1 MWPGQKWSYSQ
12 KSDFIKRL
20 TIDLLI
26 PKLHQQDESP
36 MVHLWGTSGG
46 VLRDAAPKQQ
56 LQPMSKKRSQPRRR
70 SSNQPQ
76 SSVMLLQLMPLDLL
90 PGCCSHIF
98 NEMRLLARGQKSHPW
113 CPSVCTLSSV
123 HPCSVVAYWLSV
135 LRNGDFSLYVKRLF
149 SKSGFLTFK

>member
-113 CPSVCTLSSV
+113 CPSVCMLSSV
-123 HPCSVVAYWLSV
+123 LLLTGFRYFEMCIFHCMLNVCFLNRV
-135 LRNGDFSLYVKRLF
+135 FSPLNK
-149 SKSGFLTFK
+149 

>member
-36 MVHLWGTSGG
+36 MVHLWGTGG

-123 HPCSVVAYWLSV
+123 HPCSVVAYRLSV
-135 LRNGDFSLYVKRLF
+135 LRNAILTLHLF
-149 SKSGFLTFK
+149 SK